1 MALLICAPDRSNQQ
15 LAHDLSERLPN
26 TDIRIWPEIGR
37 PEDIVFAVLWKHP
50 KDLLSQLPNLKA
62 VSSLGAGIEHLVDD
76 PTLAS
81 KAVPVG
87 RMAGPKLAL
96 DMATWLIGRVVADWR
111 VFDEHTHHQSQQRW
125 VPETPRATPVIGI
138 LGMGQMG
145 GQAALSFSQLGFQ
158 VLGFSQSGHGPK
170 TIPVWSG
177 DAGLEHVASQS
188 DYLIC
193 LLPLTP
199 QTQGI
204 LNKTLMA
211 SMKAGSVLINVGRGG
226 HLHEQDLLDALSK
239 GKPRRAILDVFQ
251 QEPLPAH
258 HPFWKHEQIVI
269 SPHCASITDPQEAAE
284 RLAQSYEAVLRGEP
298 PLGEVDLAL
307 GY

>member
-76 PTLAS
+76 PILHHHAL
-81 KAVPVG
+81 PVG
-87 RMAGPKLAL
+87 RIAGPKLAL
-96 DMATWLIGRVVADWR
+96 DMATWLVGRVVADWR
-111 VFDEHTHHQSQQRW
+111 AFDDHSYHQSQRRW
-125 VPETPRATPVIGI
+125 VPETPRATPTIGI

-145 GQAALSFSQLGFQ
+145 GQAALSFSQLGFD

-170 TIPVWSG
+170 GIAVRSG
-177 DAGLEHVASQS
+177 RAGLEHIASQS

-199 QTQGI
+199 QTRGI
-204 LNKTLMA
+204 LNKDLME
-211 SMKAGSVLINVGRGG
+211 SMKQDSVLINVARGG
-226 HLHEQDLLDALSK
+226 HLQEQDLLEALSRM
-239 GKPRRAILDVFQ
+239 KPRRAILDVFQ
-251 QEPLPAH
+251 EEPLPAD

-269 SPHCASITDPQEAAE
+269 SPHCASITDPKEAAKY
-284 RLAQSYEAVLRGEP
+284 LAQSYQAVLRGEP
-298 PLGEVDLAL
+298 PIGEVDLSL